1 MTKYSLILA
10 ICSFFLFNPLSHAQ
24 KIAVVDVQ
32 KVFDGYQKVKD
43 ARERLD
49 KSKKIAME
57 ELQIFRAELEK
68 IVNELKEMEG
78 KLRNPNL
85 ESPALKAKYQEKVK
99 EAKIKQDD
107 MIAYDKRTKATIA
120 QRQRNLLVEHLG
132 DIRAAVQKVA
142 GAKGVDIVLN
152 SSETQLGVFYVGDK
166 FNVTEEVII
175 TLNVPANKRN

>member
-1 MTKYSLILA
+1 MIKYSHLLA
-10 ICSFFLFNPLSHAQ
+10 ICSFLFLNNLSHAQ

-32 KVFDGYQKVKD
+32 KVFDGYHKVKD

-49 KSKKIAME
+49 KSRKIAME

-99 EAKIKQDD
+99 EAKVKQDD

-166 FNVTEEVII
+166 FNVTEEVIV
-175 TLNVPANKRN
+175 TLNVPANKKN